1 MEHYA
6 AAPDNP
12 MFMRADPLLTEQL
25 VRLIALAKIDVVVEE
40 MAGRPF
46 FLLLDD
52 TYHIKHFRS
61 LEHVR
66 KSPDFDLIA
75 HGDGWPLASHLQ
87 TSGTHSNA

>member
-25 VRLIALAKIDVVVEE
+25 VRLIALAKIDVGVDE
-40 MAGRPF
+40 AGRPF
-46 FLLLDD
+46 SLLLDD
-52 TYHIKHFRS
+52 TYHIKHSRS

-66 KSPDFDLIA
+66 KSPDVDLIA
-75 HGDGWPLASHLQ
+75 RGDGWPLASHLQ